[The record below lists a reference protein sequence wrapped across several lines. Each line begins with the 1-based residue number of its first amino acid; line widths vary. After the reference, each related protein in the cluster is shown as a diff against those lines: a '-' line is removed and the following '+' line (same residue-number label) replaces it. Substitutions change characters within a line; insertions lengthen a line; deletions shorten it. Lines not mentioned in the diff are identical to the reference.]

1 MPSSP
6 TGCQTTTDSSLP
18 NRRGLARA
26 QYAAARG
33 DEDAKWRELS
43 LSTDL
48 PGLGNLSQTAVSQM
62 VRAPHT
68 S

>member
-1 MPSSP
+1 MPSSA
-6 TGCQTTTDSSLP
+6 TGCPTTTDSSLP
-18 NRRGLARA
+18 NRRALARD
-26 QYAAARG
+26 QYAAARA

-48 PGLGNLSQTAVSQM
+48 PGLGNFSQTAVGQM
-62 VRAPHT
+62 VRTPHT

>member
-1 MPSSP
+1 
-6 TGCQTTTDSSLP
+6 LP

-26 QYAAARG
+26 QYAAARA

-48 PGLGNLSQTAVSQM
+48 PGLGNFSQTAVGQM